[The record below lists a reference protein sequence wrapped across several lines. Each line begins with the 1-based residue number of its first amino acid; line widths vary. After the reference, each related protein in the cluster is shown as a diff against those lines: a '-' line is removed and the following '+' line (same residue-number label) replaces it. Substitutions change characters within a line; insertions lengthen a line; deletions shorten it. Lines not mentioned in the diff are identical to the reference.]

1 MACFFFFPSIHL
13 HLAPMD
19 KLLNIYLP
27 FLLCISFLASSCGS
41 GGEGQSEILISPK
54 TGKFEVTVTATG
66 ELQAKNSVS
75 IFGPQGAAKANIY
88 QAKISDLLPEGTK
101 VKKGDYVARVDDSDL
116 TTKIMDAQIALTKAE
131 SQFTQ
136 ATLDTALTL
145 SEARNKIVNLKFS
158 MEEKLAEIEQSAY
171 EAPATKQRV
180 KLEYEK
186 AQLAY
191 DQEIDNY
198 QKRIAQ
204 SVAKVKESETEL
216 QKQQR
221 KYNDY
226 LALRAEFT
234 IMAPE
239 DGMIIY
245 RRHWNGKKV
254 AAGSMWERWQ
264 PVIAT
269 LPDLSKMESITYINE
284 IDIQKVKKEQEV
296 TIKLDAMAD
305 KTLKGKIVSLANIGE
320 QRPNSDSKVFEVH
333 IEVLDKDSTLRPA
346 MTTSNEILVAQ
357 KQESLYIPLE
367 CLHAQDSIS
376 YVFLEQ
382 GGSITRQE
390 IEAGLINENDVE
402 ILSGLSLE
410 SKVYLSMPADTS
422 GLSMVRLQG
431 EKIAGK

>member
-1 MACFFFFPSIHL
+1 
-13 HLAPMD
+13 MD
-19 KLLNIYLP
+19 KLRSIYIP
-27 FLLCISFLASSCGS
+27 IFIFVCLLVTSCGS
-41 GGEGQSEILISPK
+41 GGEGKAEILISPK
-54 TGKFEVTVTATG
+54 TGEFEVTVTATG

-75 IFGPQGAAKANIY
+75 IFGPQGAGKANIY

-180 KLEYEK
+180 KLEYQK

-226 LALRAEFT
+226 IALRSEFT

-284 IDIQKVKKEQEV
+284 IDIQKVKKDQEV
-296 TIKLDAMAD
+296 MIKLDAMAD
-305 KTLKGKIVSLANIGE
+305 KSLKGKIVSLANIGE

-357 KQESLYIPLE
+357 KEQSLFIPLE
-367 CLHAQDSIS
+367 CLHAKDTIS
-376 YVFLEQ
+376 YVFLDQ

-410 SKVYLSMPADTS
+410 SKIYLSMPADTA
-422 GLSMVRLQG
+422 GLSMVRLEG